1 MRAPVMTREPAGPLS
16 GVTVLDLCSYLAGP
30 YGCTLLADLGAD
42 VIKIESPQGDM
53 LRQFP
58 SSLEGE
64 SRFFLGTN
72 RGKRALALDLKQ
84 KEGLAALHRM
94 VERAD
99 VLVENF
105 RPSVPA
111 RLGIDYPRL
120 KKINLRLVYAGL
132 TGYGDKGPLS
142 DKGGFDQVLQCL
154 SGMAVF
160 QGGGADKPQLV
171 LGSVLDYFTSALLAY
186 GVAAA
191 LFHRERSGQGQYLSL
206 SLLRSALTI
215 QAGRFVWADSE
226 GRDVA
231 RDSGTGGLTG
241 IHPTKDGALY
251 ISVHSNHF
259 WAALCELIGRPEL
272 AQDPRCASMRS
283 RAQHAAELVPELR
296 AALAERNAREWGEIF
311 GERVP
316 CAAVRPIEDMFDH
329 PQVLAEGLVTTLDH
343 PVVGRYRTMTK
354 PIKLGDTPGPSASAA
369 PVFGQHSDE
378 VLGEY
383 GYSADDIAA
392 LRDKGAVR

>member
-1 MRAPVMTREPAGPLS
+1 MTKQPAGPLS
-16 GVTVLDLCSYLAGP
+16 GVTVLDLCSYLVGP

-58 SSLEGE
+58 SSLAGE
-64 SRFFLGTN
+64 ARFFLGTN

-84 KEGLAALHRM
+84 KEGLAVLHRM
-94 VERAD
+94 VESAD

-120 KKINLRLVYAGL
+120 RKINPRLVYAGL
-132 TGYGDKGPLS
+132 TGYGDNGPLS
-142 DKGGFDQVLQCL
+142 EKGGFDQVLQSL
-154 SGMAVF
+154 TGMAVF
-160 QGGGADKPQLV
+160 QGGGPDKPQLV

-191 LFHRERSGQGQYLSL
+191 LFHREKSGKGQYLSL

-215 QAGRFVWADSE
+215 QAGRFVWADHE
-226 GRDVA
+226 GREVA

-272 AQDPRCASMRS
+272 AQDPRCVSMRS
-283 RAQHAAELVPELR
+283 RARHAAELVPELR
-296 AALAERNAREWGEIF
+296 AALAERNAREWEEIF

-354 PIKLGDTPGPSASAA
+354 PIALSDTPGPSPTAA
-369 PVFGQHSDE
+369 PTFGQHSDE
-378 VLGEY
+378 VLGDY
-383 GYSADDIAA
+383 GYSAGEIAA
-392 LRDKGAVR
+392 LRERGVIR

>member
-1 MRAPVMTREPAGPLS
+1 MMTAHTQGPRGPLD

-30 YGCTLLADLGAD
+30 YGCTLLADLGAR

-58 SSLEGE
+58 SSLAGE

-72 RGKRALALDLKQ
+72 RGKRAIALDLKTP
-84 KEGLAALHRM
+84 EGLAVLHRM
-94 VERAD
+94 VESAD
-99 VLVENF
+99 VLAENF

-120 KKINLRLVYAGL
+120 KAINPRLVYCGL
-132 TGYGDKGPLS
+132 TGYGERGPLS
-142 DKGGFDQVLQCL
+142 EKGGFDQVLQCL

-160 QGGGADKPQLV
+160 QGGGSEKPQLV

-191 LFHRERSGQGQYLSL
+191 LFDRERRGVGQYLSL

-215 QAGRFVWADSE
+215 QAGRFVWADGE
-226 GRDVA
+226 GREVA
-231 RDSGTGGLTG
+231 RDSGAGGLTG

-259 WAALCELIGRPEL
+259 FAALCELVGRPEL

-283 RAQHAAELVPELR
+283 RAAHAAELLPELR
-296 AALAERNAREWGEIF
+296 TALAAHSAREWEQIF

-329 PQVLAEGLVTTLDH
+329 PQVLAEELVGTLDH

-354 PIKLGDTPGPSASAA
+354 PIKFADTPGPTPSAA
-369 PVFGQHSDE
+369 PTFAQHTDE
-378 VLGEY
+378 VLAAY
-383 GYSADDIAA
+383 GYSAAEIAK
-392 LRDKGAVR
+392 LRGRGAVR

>member
-1 MRAPVMTREPAGPLS
+1 MTRKVKGPLG

-30 YGCTLLADLGAD
+30 YGCTLLADLGAS

-58 SSLEGE
+58 SSLAGD

-84 KEGLAALHRM
+84 PEGLAVLHRM
-94 VERAD
+94 VKTAD

-120 KKINLRLVYAGL
+120 KAINPRLVYCGL
-132 TGYGDKGPLS
+132 TGYGDSGPLS
-142 DKGGFDQVLQCL
+142 EKGGFDQVLQCL
-154 SGMAVF
+154 SGIAVF
-160 QGGGADKPQLV
+160 QGAAAGTPQVV

-191 LFHRERSGQGQYLSL
+191 LYHRERSGQGQYLSL

-215 QAGRFVWADSE
+215 QAGRFVWAESE
-226 GRDVA
+226 CRDVV

-241 IHPTKDGALY
+241 IHPTKEGWLY

-259 WAALCELIGRPEL
+259 FAALCELIGRPEL
-272 AQDPRCASMRS
+272 ARDPRCATMRS
-283 RAQHAAELVPELR
+283 RAEHTAELVPEVHS
-296 AALAERNAREWGEIF
+296 ALAVRTAHEWEELF

-329 PQVLAEGLVTTLDH
+329 PQVLAEDLIATLEH
-343 PVVGRYRTMTK
+343 PQVGRYRAMKGPVRFTGK
-354 PIKLGDTPGPSASAA
+354 PGPA
-369 PVFGQHSDE
+369 PMPAPTFGQHSDE
-378 VLGEY
+378 ILSGC
-383 GYSADDIAA
+383 GYSVEEIAA
-392 LRDKGAVR
+392 LRQRGVVL